1 MQQEKTATEQV
12 QEIAGQLSQLK
23 ANRSDA
29 LTQVEQIE
37 QGIASLTGT
46 LNGVNLGMKLAAERA
61 QAEDQVPAPG
71 AE

>member
-61 QAEDQVPAPG
+61 QAEDQVPAPD